1 MIKYKSE
8 KKHRIYLKIDRFFP
22 SSKLCHKCG
31 FKYTGLKLEERFWT
45 CPECGTY
52 LDRDENASINILNEG
67 LKILN
72 TKYPVGTGE
81 SLDSYSSKPNDTGLV
96 TNLESENRNSLK
108 TENQMSLAVDQFIRK
123 RLFW

>member
-1 MIKYKSE
+1 M
-8 KKHRIYLKIDRFFP
+8 
-22 SSKLCHKCG
+22 KCNLY
-31 FKYTGLKLEERFWT
+31 KYTGLKLEELFWT

-81 SLDSYSSKPNDTGLV
+81 SLDSYSSKPIDTGLV

-108 TENQMSLAVDQFIRK
+108 TENQMSLAVD
-123 RLFW
+123 